1 MPFVITAAIVF
12 SKHVQ
17 ATRYWPMKITT
28 PVTYSS
34 FPVKGRS
41 SSCFV
46 LQINW
51 CCLSTK
57 TVVSSENEAP
67 DGKKRKETPLK

>member
-1 MPFVITAAIVF
+1 
-12 SKHVQ
+12 
-17 ATRYWPMKITT
+17 MKIIT

-34 FPVKGRS
+34 FPIKGRS